1 MAQHIE
7 ITDPMRRALEEYG
20 AESKVFQQWS
30 KIHRDFKGV
39 FEGQRM
45 TTQFTTRGTVL
56 THWYGPK
63 VLQALLGEQDA
74 H

>member
-20 AESKVFQQWS
+20 TDSKVFRQWS

-39 FEGQRM
+39 IDGQR
-45 TTQFTTRGTVL
+45 FTMQLTSRGSVL
-56 THWYGPK
+56 THWCGPK
-63 VLQALLGEQDA
+63 VLQALLNEQNTR
-74 H
+74 